1 MILDFEVYLHGDDP
15 KPLIRLLD
23 QGKVDKA
30 VTFPQIGFMSPDNE
44 LHARRLQKY
53 GDRLIGGAWIN
64 PRKGK
69 EGIEELEVAV
79 KNWGFKALKLMPK
92 VHGFNADSELV
103 YPMVKKA
110 AELDIEV
117 TIHTGI
123 ESGCDPLQVGVLAE
137 QFPKVPIIMDHMGY
151 RPRIEAAIYVARRT
165 DNVYLGTTRVFEPI
179 WIKRAVERAGADK
192 VIFGSN
198 APGGIP
204 ELHID
209 VIKRAN
215 LSESEQELVLGK
227 NLAKIL
233 KGPL

>member
-15 KPLIRLLD
+15 KPLILLLD
-23 QGKVDKA
+23 QGIVDRA
-30 VTFPQIGFMSPDNE
+30 VTFPQLGLMSPDNE
-44 LHARRLQKY
+44 LHARRLQTY
-53 GDRLIGGAWIN
+53 DDRLIGGAWIN

-69 EGIEELEVAV
+69 EGIRELEVAV
-79 KNWGFKALKLMPK
+79 KNWGFKALKLMPR
-92 VHGFNADSELV
+92 VHGFDADSEIV
-103 YPMVKKA
+103 YPLVKKA
-110 AELDIEV
+110 AELGIEV
-117 TIHTGI
+117 TVHTGMG
-123 ESGCDPLQVGVLAE
+123 SGCDPLQVGVLAE

-151 RPRIEAAIYVARRT
+151 RPRIEAAICVAQRN

-179 WIKRAVERAGADK
+179 WIKRAVERVGAEK

-204 ELHID
+204 ELHIE

-215 LSESEQELVLGK
+215 LSKSEEEFVLGK

-233 KGPL
+233 KFQS